1 MTFFVFAIQLFM
13 TSCIQIMTFYKEGA
27 FPGGKICAG
36 VQEQDGCNHGVV
48 AVPGAVLFRKMMR
61 QNVPTFTWLRVRFEP
76 ATH

>member
-1 MTFFVFAIQLFM
+1 M
-13 TSCIQIMTFYKEGA
+13 
-27 FPGGKICAG
+27 AG

-48 AVPGAVLFRKMMR
+48 AVPGAVLFHKMMR

>member
-1 MTFFVFAIQLFM
+1 M
-13 TSCIQIMTFYKEGA
+13 
-27 FPGGKICAG
+27 AG

-76 ATH
+76 ATHRDRDEYKHVDLAGTATEMT